1 MRKFTV
7 SHQARFSFFL
17 GAICA
22 LACAGCSQTE
32 YRLQADQDAYCLI
45 DERNDDPRWYTDDYS
60 IEIDPRSR
68 YYDVYDPD
76 HAPMPPDDPA
86 SHEYLHL
93 VGGHEG
99 WAHWHDNGDRSE
111 LENPNWREVLG
122 DYMQITDDGAVMLD
136 IDSSLRLAYVHSPQH
151 QQQLETMY
159 LSALD
164 VSLRR
169 FELDTQLFARF
180 DTAFNHRG
188 PLTGNPT
195 SLLALGR
202 GGTGEGSA
210 VFTKQRFAT
219 AGELVVG
226 FANSFVFE
234 FAGGDTNLA
243 SSLLNFTVKQ
253 PLLRGAGRDIGL
265 EALTARERELLSNL
279 RAYSQFRQGF
289 YTQVA
294 IGELGVTGP
303 RRNSTST
310 DLQSFSG
317 RGGNGGYVG
326 LLQQLQQI
334 RNTEDNLDLQERTR
348 DRLVALYDNELI
360 DLVQVDQFNQSIETT
375 RASLLDSQNNLK
387 LALDEFKT
395 NTLGL
400 PPSLPVDLDQTLI
413 EPFQL
418 FPREASPLLDSL
430 FDLQTRIG
438 DVAELF
444 DLLARGATLQGEL
457 AGLPANGDIDSVGQ
471 TLESMLFFAESMQ
484 RRLLT
489 LNDDLKQLDKVSEQ
503 LDPPLTEREQARRQL
518 LREQLKDN
526 PEALKQR
533 FRVMRARLDE
543 LIESLA
549 EENLATT
556 VEAAV
561 PVLTEMLQVSE
572 ACLAIQARTR
582 AIAYEPQ
589 AILDDAATYIEPVR
603 QLFERAR
610 EDLARM
616 DAVVPIREQTMDDR
630 AREQFRDDRE
640 RLHERMFDLEKGE
653 VGFDVSVERLQTLRD
668 GLTPETR
675 EKTLR
680 GLVAWIQSF
689 LQVVERLTLVPAQA
703 RLEVITVKPIQ
714 LESPVAFQIALTNRL
729 DFMNG
734 RAALVDRWRQIQ
746 VQADDLQA
754 LLNISASG
762 DLQTDGDNPVRF
774 NGRKSNLALKAEF
787 DSPITR
793 LEERNDYRQALIGY
807 QQNRRSLIQS
817 HDDLEKGL
825 RALLRTLEQRRLQLE
840 IQRRAVAIA
849 MRRVDETQLTLNEP
863 PVQLQPGQRARISP
877 TTAINLLSAQ
887 SSLQTTQNA
896 FLGAWLNYYTARIR
910 LYRELGIMELDAD
923 GRWVEAAIE
932 EALQRLPAGVP
943 DGLDQEL
950 PPDVPSDLLDGYG
963 VELHEPA
970 PAAEETGAVQAAARI
985 GKKPLEVIRAS
996 VAGLTRRAESHAEND
1011 RPAATHWRPT
1021 KKVSESTSD

>member
-1 MRKFTV
+1 MRAIPV
-7 SHQARFSFFL
+7 SRARFSIL
-17 GAICA
+17 VGAICA
-22 LACAGCSQTE
+22 LTCGGCSQTE
-32 YRLQADQDAYCLI
+32 YRRQADQDAYCLI
-45 DERNDDPRWYTDDYS
+45 DERNGDPRWYTDDYS

-76 HAPMPPDDPA
+76 HAPMPHDDPA

-99 WAHWHDNGDRSE
+99 WAHWHDNGERGE
-111 LENPNWREVLG
+111 LENPSWREVLG
-122 DYMQITDDGAVMLD
+122 DYMQLTGDGAVMLD
-136 IDSSLRLAYVHSPQH
+136 IDSSLRLAYVHSPLH
-151 QQQLETMY
+151 QKQLEEMY

-164 VSLRR
+164 VSLQR
-169 FELDTQLFARF
+169 FNLDTQLFAKF
-180 DTAFNHRG
+180 DSAFTHSG
-188 PLTGNPT
+188 ALTGNP
-195 SLLALGR
+195 SSKLKVGR
-202 GGTGEGSA
+202 DGTGEGSS
-210 VFTKQRFAT
+210 VFTKQTFAT
-219 AGELVVG
+219 AGELLVG

-234 FAGGDTNLA
+234 FYGGDTNLA
-243 SSLLNFTVKQ
+243 SSLLNFTVTQ

-265 EALTARERELLSNL
+265 EALTAQERELLSNL

-294 IGELGVTGP
+294 IGELGVRGP
-303 RRNSTST
+303 QRNGTST

-317 RGGNGGYVG
+317 QGGNNGFVG

-387 LALDEFKT
+387 LSMDSFKT
-395 NTLGL
+395 ETLGL
-400 PPSLPVDLDQTLI
+400 PPSLPVDLDQMLI

-444 DLLARGATLQGEL
+444 DLLGRGAVLQGQL
-457 AGLPANGDIDSVGQ
+457 AGLPADGDVDSVGE

-489 LNDDLKQLDKVSEQ
+489 LNDDLDQLGKVANQ
-503 LDPPLTEREQARRQL
+503 FDLPLTEREQARWRL
-518 LREQLKDN
+518 LSERLEGK

-533 FRVMRARLDE
+533 FRVIRARLDE

-549 EENLATT
+549 EDNLSDT

-572 ACLAIQARTR
+572 ACLAVQARTR

-589 AILDDAATYIEPVR
+589 AILDDAEQLIEPVR
-603 QLFERAR
+603 QLFEHAR
-610 EDLARM
+610 GDLARM
-616 DAVVPIREQTMDDR
+616 DAVVPVREQTMDEQ
-630 AREQFRDDRE
+630 ARDQFRRERE

-668 GLTPETR
+668 ELTPETR
-675 EKTLR
+675 VQTLR
-680 GLVAWIQSF
+680 GLVAWVQSF

-703 RLEVITVKPIQ
+703 RLEVITVEPIE
-714 LESPVAFQIALTNRL
+714 LESPVAFQIALANRL

-746 VQADDLQA
+746 VKADALQA
-754 LLNISASG
+754 VLNISASG
-762 DLQTDGDNPVRF
+762 DLGTDGDNLVKFRGP
-774 NGRKSNLALKAEF
+774 KSNLQLKAEF
-787 DSPITR
+787 DAPITR
-793 LEERNDYRQALIGY
+793 LRERNEYRQALIEY
-807 QQNRRSLIQS
+807 QQNRRTLIQS
-817 HDDLEKGL
+817 HDELEKGL

-896 FLGAWLNYYTARIR
+896 FLGAWLNFYTARMR
-910 LYRELGIMELDAD
+910 LYRELGIMELDSD
-923 GRWVEAAIE
+923 GHWIEAPIDE
-932 EALQRLPAGVP
+932 VLQRLPNLP
-943 DGLDQEL
+943 RDNFDQEL
-950 PPDVPSDLLDGYG
+950 PPDLPSDLLDSYG
-963 VELHEPA
+963 ANLPEPA
-970 PAAEETGAVQAAARI
+970 PAAEEPGVVQTMSSA
-985 GKKPLEVIRAS
+985 GKKSLEAVRAS
-996 VAGLTRRAESHAEND
+996 IRRLTNQTESHDGKEDAN
-1011 RPAATHWRPT
+1011 ATHWRPT
-1021 KKVSESTSD
+1021 APK

>member
-1 MRKFTV
+1 MRAIPV
-7 SHQARFSFFL
+7 SVRARFSIFV

-68 YYDVYDPD
+68 YFDVYDPD
-76 HAPMPPDDPA
+76 HAPMPSDDPE

-93 VGGHEG
+93 VGGHNG
-99 WAHWHDNGDRSE
+99 WAHWHDNGDRGE

-122 DYMQITDDGAVMLD
+122 DYMQLTGDGAVKLD
-136 IDSSLRLAYVHSPQH
+136 IDSSLRLAYVHSPLH
-151 QQQLETMY
+151 QKQLEEMY

-164 VSLRR
+164 VSLQR
-169 FELDTQLFARF
+169 FNLDTQLFAKF
-180 DTAFNHRG
+180 DTAFTHG
-188 PLTGNPT
+188 GALTGNP
-195 SLLALGR
+195 SSKLKVGR
-202 GGTGEGSA
+202 DGTGEGSS
-210 VFTKQRFAT
+210 VFTKQKFAT
-219 AGELVVG
+219 AGELLVG

-234 FAGGDTNLA
+234 FYGGDTNLA
-243 SSLLNFTVKQ
+243 SSLLNFTVTQ

-265 EALTARERELLSNL
+265 ESLTAQERELLSNL

-294 IGELGVTGP
+294 IGELGVNGP
-303 RRNSTST
+303 NRNGTST

-317 RGGNGGYVG
+317 QGGNNGFVG

-375 RASLLDSQNNLK
+375 RASLLDSENNLK
-387 LALDEFKT
+387 LAMDSFKT
-395 NTLGL
+395 GTLGL
-400 PPSLPVDLDQTLI
+400 PPSLPVDLDQMLI

-418 FPREASPLLDSL
+418 FPREASPLLNSL

-444 DLLARGATLQGEL
+444 DLLGRGATLQGQL
-457 AGLPANGDIDSVGQ
+457 AGLPADGDVDSVGE

-489 LNDDLKQLDKVSEQ
+489 LNDDLDQFAKAAEQ
-503 LDPPLTEREQARRQL
+503 LDPPLTAREQARVLL
-518 LREQLKDN
+518 LRERLEGN
-526 PEALKQR
+526 PEALKQL

-543 LIESLA
+543 IIEELT
-549 EENLATT
+549 EENRAGS
-556 VEAAV
+556 VEAIV

-572 ACLAIQARTR
+572 ACLAVQARTR
-582 AIAYEPQ
+582 GIAYEPQ
-589 AILDDAATYIEPVR
+589 AILDDAEQFIEPVR
-603 QLFERAR
+603 QLFEHAR
-610 EDLARM
+610 GDLARM
-616 DAVVPIREQTMDDR
+616 DAVVPVREQTMDEQ
-630 AREQFRDDRE
+630 ARDQFRRERE

-653 VGFDVSVERLQTLRD
+653 VGFDVSVERLQLLRD
-668 GLTPETR
+668 ELTPETR
-675 EKTLR
+675 VRTLR
-680 GLVAWIQSF
+680 DLVAWVQSF

-703 RLEVITVKPIQ
+703 RLEVITVEPIE
-714 LESPVAFQIALTNRL
+714 LESPVAFQIALANRL

-746 VQADDLQA
+746 VKADALQA
-754 LLNISASG
+754 VLNISASG
-762 DLQTDGDNPVRF
+762 DLGTDRDNLVKFRGP
-774 NGRKSNLALKAEF
+774 KSNLQLKAEF
-787 DSPITR
+787 DAPITR
-793 LEERNDYRQALIGY
+793 LRERNEYRQALIEY
-807 QQNRRSLIQS
+807 QQNRRTLIQS
-817 HDDLEKGL
+817 HDELEKGL
-825 RALLRTLEQRRLQLE
+825 RALLRTLEQRRLQLG

-849 MRRVDETQLTLNEP
+849 MRRVDETQLSLNEP

-896 FLGAWLNYYTARIR
+896 FLGAWLNFYTARMR
-910 LYRELGIMELDAD
+910 LYRELGIMELDSD
-923 GRWVEAAIE
+923 GHWIE
-932 EALQRLPAGVP
+932 TPIDEALQRLPNKPPGY
-943 DGLDQEL
+943 LDQEL
-950 PPDVPSDLLDGYG
+950 PPDLPSDLLDGYG
-963 VELHEPA
+963 AGVPERA
-970 PAAEETGAVQAAARI
+970 PAAEEASVVQTVSNA
-985 GKKPLEVIRAS
+985 GKKSLEAVRAS
-996 VAGLTRRAESHAEND
+996 ISRLTRQPESHNGKEDAS
-1011 RPAATHWRPT
+1011 ATHWHPT
-1021 KKVSESTSD
+1021 TPK